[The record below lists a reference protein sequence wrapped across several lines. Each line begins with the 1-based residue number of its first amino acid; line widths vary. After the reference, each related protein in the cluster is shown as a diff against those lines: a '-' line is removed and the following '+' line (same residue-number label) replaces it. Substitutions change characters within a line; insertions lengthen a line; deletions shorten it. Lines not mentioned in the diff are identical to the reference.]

1 MDRFEHELKARLER
15 REPSTDFT
23 ARVMERVRAQAEE
36 PAEAAPIEFP
46 ARPRRRPAVFRWAAA
61 GAMAASLA
69 FGALAVRHQR
79 AERRAA
85 EHAEAQ
91 LMESLSV
98 AGSKVSQARDKV
110 WGAPRGD

>member
-1 MDRFEHELKARLER
+1 MDQFERELAARLAR
-15 REPSTDFT
+15 REPAPDFT
-23 ARVMERVRAQAEE
+23 ARVMAEVLSAGE
-36 PAEAAPIEFP
+36 AEDAPLEFP
-46 ARPRRRPAVFRWAAA
+46 ARKRTRRPAVFRWATV

-69 FGALAVRHQR
+69 FGVLAVRQQR

-85 EHAEAQ
+85 EQAEAQ

-98 AGSKVSQARDKV
+98 AGFKVSQARDKV